1 MDNWAYIAIDGGQIN
16 MNGTAEAPV
25 SVVPNV
31 AGDFW
36 SQIRVDNS
44 TSSWNYAVINSG
56 NKQWGGR
63 SAAGDGMVLAN
74 NSNFTWNHVTVDNAF
89 TFGNTVQMFNSVFN
103 IKNSYIGDSEPSDNI
118 LVPNTA
124 LKAGGGQL
132 NLDNV
137 TVGNAIYGIR
147 GNVDYSPLPVV
158 NIINMSSS
166 SFINVERWWSP
177 YGWGGLPAEP
187 TSTPV

>member
-1 MDNWAYIAIDGGQIN
+1 
-16 MNGTAEAPV
+16 
-25 SVVPNV
+25 
-31 AGDFW
+31 
-36 SQIRVDNS
+36 
-44 TSSWNYAVINSG
+44 
-56 NKQWGGR
+56 
-63 SAAGDGMVLAN
+63 
-74 NSNFTWNHVTVDNAF
+74 VTVDNAF